1 MSAPP
6 SSLRGRI
13 AYEAARIMADQRLSD
28 TRAACRR
35 AALRLGCSNARQWPT
50 PEEVGAALRA
60 QQRLFLGAAQQK
72 ALVGL
77 RTEALAAMEMFR
89 VFRPHLVGPVLDGT
103 ADTHSPLE
111 LQLFVDDPSE
121 VAARLID
128 LGIPWRDGEK
138 PLFFPGGRRE
148 LVPVFTFQAGMTPV
162 RLVVL
167 GRGGLRLRPLAPGGR
182 RPMGR
187 ADSRSLRRLME
198 QENSAPGE

>member
-1 MSAPP
+1 MSEPP
-6 SSLRGRI
+6 DSLRGRI

-35 AALRLGCSNARQWPT
+35 AAQRLGCSNARQWPT

-60 QQRLFLGAAQQK
+60 QQRLFRGAAQQR
-72 ALVGL
+72 ALAGL
-77 RTEALAAMEMFR
+77 RKDALAAMEMFR

-111 LQLFVDDPSE
+111 LQLFADDPSE
-121 VAARLID
+121 VVARLIE
-128 LGIPWRDGEK
+128 LGIPWRDGEQ

-148 LVPVFTFQAGMTPV
+148 SVPVLTFQAGTTPV

-167 GRGGLRLRPLAPGGR
+167 GRGDLRLRPLAPGGH
-182 RPMGR
+182 RPMER
-187 ADSRSLRRLME
+187 ADSGSLRRLME
-198 QENSAPGE
+198 QDSSAPAE